1 MENLITKLTELAAR
15 FGDSKADIFAGGSVS
30 CKESGALYVSNKR
43 VCPCAITSDGFT
55 KMDQAV
61 LEAVLEKEYAEN
73 GTRVDDIKAA
83 CLSGEMNCCGMKALL
98 HASVDK
104 KYVLHLQS
112 NLVNAFAC
120 GNDAREMTVAL
131 FPEADWISEGGYGYK
146 MALGCKGS
154 DANIIFVANNGAVV
168 SADTVEELD
177 QLLTGI
183 KELLTAQASSVPAT
197 ADESPADMA
206 AAVRLAPAIRMLYA
220 DANSLS
226 TAIAK
231 YVGGNDLLSIDPQI
245 YGATPEYV
253 RILGSKRLV
262 FDAVPE
268 DGELSAA
275 YAEFTAE
282 NGAPKVVCVKGVG
295 AFVCAP
301 TLKEAQKLE
310 EALLREAKI
319 AVLAKAFGGFSPV
332 DDEVLAFVSAR
343 KACCCGCKDGA
354 PKGRLAGK
362 VAVIT
367 GAAQGFGLGIAESM
381 AAEGAYVVIA
391 DMNAE
396 GAAAAAAKF
405 DGALSSAVNV
415 TEEES
420 VERMVNDTVLYYG
433 GIDVFVNNAGIVRAG
448 SLEEM
453 TKRNFE
459 LVTSVN
465 YTAYFICT
473 KYAVAPMKIQHKF
486 SPNRYFDV
494 IEINSKSGLAGSNKN
509 FAYAGSK
516 FGGLGLTQSF
526 ALELAPYNIKV
537 NAICPGN
544 FLDGPLWSDP
554 EKGLFVQYLNSGKV
568 PGAKTIEDVRRFY
581 EAKVPLNRGCRTI
594 DVARAVFYIMEQEYE
609 TGQAIPVTGGQEM
622 LN

>member
-1 MENLITKLTELAAR
+1 MEKLINKLAELSAR
-15 FGDSKADIFAGGSVS
+15 FGDDKADIFAGGSVS
-30 CKESGALYVSNKR
+30 CKENGTLYVSNKR
-43 VCPCAITSDGFT
+43 VCPCAITNEGFT
-55 KMDQAV
+55 KMDQAA
-61 LEAVLEKEYAEN
+61 LEAVLGKDYSDHDA
-73 GTRVDDIKAA
+73 RKADVKAA
-83 CLSGEMNCCGMKALL
+83 CLDSEMGCCGTKALL
-98 HASVDK
+98 HASVSK

-112 NLVNAFAC
+112 NLVNAFSC
-120 GNDAREMTVAL
+120 GNDAKEMTVAL
-131 FPEADWISEGGYGYK
+131 FPEAEWISENGYGYK
-146 MALGCKGS
+146 LALACKDI
-154 DANIIFVANNGAVV
+154 DAGLVFVANNGAIV

-177 QLLTGI
+177 ELLSGV
-183 KELLTAQASSVPAT
+183 KELLSAQAASAAAPEAE
-197 ADESPADMA
+197 ADLA

-220 DANSLS
+220 DAKSLS

-231 YVGGNDLLSIDPQI
+231 YVGGAEVLSIDPQV

-253 RILGSKRLV
+253 RILGAKRLV
-262 FDAVPE
+262 FDAIPE
-268 DGELSAA
+268 DDALIAA
-275 YAEFTAE
+275 YNDFTAA
-282 NGAPKVVCVKGVG
+282 NGAPKIVYVAGVG

-301 TLKEAQKLE
+301 TLKEALKLE
-310 EALLREAKI
+310 EIFLREVKI
-319 AVLAKAFGGFSPV
+319 ATLAKAFGGFAAVS
-332 DDEVLAFVSAR
+332 DDARAYVSAC
-343 KACCCGCKDGA
+343 KTGCCCCKNDA

-420 VERMVNDTVLYYG
+420 VEKMVNDTVLYYG

-554 EKGLFVQYLNSGKV
+554 EKGLFVQYLNAGKV

-581 EAKVPLNRGCRTI
+581 ESKVPLNRGCRTI